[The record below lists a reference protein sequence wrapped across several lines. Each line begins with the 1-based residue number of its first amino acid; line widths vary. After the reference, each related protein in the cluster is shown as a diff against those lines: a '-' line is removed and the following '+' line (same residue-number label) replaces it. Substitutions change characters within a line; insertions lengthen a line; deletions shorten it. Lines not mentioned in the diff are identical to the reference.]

1 MDGVW
6 RAPEQA
12 RPKLGKIERSA
23 PEQARPKLGKIEGHD
38 AAQIDVLV
46 PDWRDTLEHLVRILA
61 RHLVDGELQ
70 PVRVDSRVNSGR
82 LRLVPETFS
91 S

>member
-1 MDGVW
+1 LDDGG

-12 RPKLGKIERSA
+12 RPKLREV
-23 PEQARPKLGKIEGHD
+23 EGQD
-38 AAQIDVLV
+38 PAQIDVLV